1 MGKICYIMGKSS
13 SGKDTIFNKLKE
25 ILPQFRTIIL
35 YTTRPI
41 RAGETDGVEYYF
53 TDEAKL
59 ESLEKQGAVIEM
71 RAYHTKC
78 GVWKYFTADDG
89 QIDLE
94 KYHYIVIGTLQ
105 SYEEMRRYFGE
116 DRLVPVYIE
125 VEDGERLS
133 RALMRERQQS
143 EPKYSE
149 MCRRF
154 LADQEDFS
162 EENLENAGII
172 RRFQNN
178 NMEECIQE
186 IQMYLEREMEEG

>member
-13 SGKDTIFNKLKE
+13 SGKDTIFKKLKE

-41 RAGETDGVEYYF
+41 RAGETNGVEYYF

-59 ESLEKQGAVIEM
+59 KILEKQGAVIEM

-162 EENLENAGII
+162 EENLETAGIMK
-172 RRFQNN
+172 RFQNN

>member
-13 SGKDTIFNKLKE
+13 SGKDTVFKKLQQ
-25 ILPQFRTIIL
+25 ILPQFRTITL

-41 RAGETDGVEYYF
+41 REGETDGVEYYF
-53 TDEAKL
+53 TDDKKL

-71 RAYHTKC
+71 RAYDTKC

-94 KYHYIVIGTLQ
+94 NYHYIVIGTLQ
-105 SYEEMRRYFGE
+105 SYEAMRRYFGQ

-125 VEDGERLS
+125 VEDGERLA

-162 EENLENAGII
+162 EENLKNAGIVK
-172 RRFQNN
+172 RFQNDDMEKCIEEIKIYLKK
-178 NMEECIQE
+178 NMDD
-186 IQMYLEREMEEG
+186 L

>member
-13 SGKDTIFNKLKE
+13 SGKDTIFKKLKE

-94 KYHYIVIGTLQ
+94 QYHYIVIGTLQ

-133 RALMRERQQS
+133 RALMRERRQS

-149 MCRRF
+149 LCRRF

-186 IQMYLEREMEEG
+186 IQMYLEREMDEG

>member
-13 SGKDTIFNKLKE
+13 SGKDTIFKKLKE

-94 KYHYIVIGTLQ
+94 QYHYIVIGTLQ

-162 EENLENAGII
+162 EENLENAGIMK
-172 RRFQNN
+172 RFQNN

>member
-1 MGKICYIMGKSS
+1 
-13 SGKDTIFNKLKE
+13 
-25 ILPQFRTIIL
+25 
-35 YTTRPI
+35 
-41 RAGETDGVEYYF
+41 
-53 TDEAKL
+53 
-59 ESLEKQGAVIEM
+59 
-71 RAYHTKC
+71 
-78 GVWKYFTADDG
+78 
-89 QIDLE
+89 
-94 KYHYIVIGTLQ
+94 
-105 SYEEMRRYFGE
+105 MRRYFGE

-162 EENLENAGII
+162 EENLENAGIMK
-172 RRFQNN
+172 RFQNN

>member
-13 SGKDTIFNKLKE
+13 SGKDTIFKKLKE

-94 KYHYIVIGTLQ
+94 KYDYIVIGTLQ

>member
-13 SGKDTIFNKLKE
+13 SGKDTIFKKLKE

-94 KYHYIVIGTLQ
+94 KYDYIVIGTLQ
-105 SYEEMRRYFGE
+105 SYEEMRLYFGK

-162 EENLENAGII
+162 EENLENAGIMK
-172 RRFQNN
+172 RFQNN